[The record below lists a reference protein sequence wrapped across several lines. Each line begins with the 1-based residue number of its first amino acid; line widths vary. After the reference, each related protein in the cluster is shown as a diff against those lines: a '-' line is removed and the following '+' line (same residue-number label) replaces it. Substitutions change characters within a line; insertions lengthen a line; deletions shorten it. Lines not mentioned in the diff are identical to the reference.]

1 MARENVGGGR
11 RYAGLAPAERAR
23 QRRSALLEAAEDL
36 FGTQGYRAT
45 SVKQVCTRAGLTER
59 YFYESFRDRE
69 AALVAVYDHLVD
81 GLRSATLESIAGVRR
96 SEFADRGLG
105 AFIDFLTADER
116 RAKIVLIEVVGVS
129 PELEVRRHAVLTE
142 FAGLVA
148 ELWLAP
154 GEVTAL
160 HRMTAMGLV
169 GGVNYLLIDWLHTDT
184 SRRVDELLQA
194 CKVLF
199 IGVESQLG
207 RAGVSD

>member
-11 RYAGLAPAERAR
+11 RYAGLAPAQRAR
-23 QRRSALLEAAEDL
+23 QRRTALLDAAEDL

-59 YFYESFRDRE
+59 YFYESFRGRE

-81 GLRSATLESIAGVRR
+81 GLRSATLNSIAGVPR
-96 SEFADRGLG
+96 SEFADRGLA

-142 FAGLVA
+142 FAALVA
-148 ELWLAP
+148 EMWLAS
-154 GEVTAL
+154 GEATAL
-160 HRMTAMGLV
+160 HRTTAMGLV
-169 GGVNYLLIDWLHTDT
+169 GGVNYLLVDWLHTGT
-184 SRRVDELLQA
+184 PQRPAELLAA

-199 IGVESQLG
+199 VGAKEQL
-207 RAGVSD
+207 S